1 MVMYNFDQNKVTQ
14 EMRLMLSKAGS
25 LDPQVGPQAM
35 AEVAKALQEPLR
47 EGLFSGDIVTDI
59 FPMVKFEKGVD
70 TEFQL
75 DPIVP
80 GTQKD
85 FYAYTIPKH
94 GYIPQRHVEGDYVKV
109 PTYDVGNS
117 IDWLL
122 RFNEFARWD
131 VVGRCMRIFEAG
143 FVKKANDDGWHTLL
157 TAALDRNIVVFDSDS
172 ASGQFTKRVIS
183 LAKVIMRRNGGGN
196 SATPNRGR
204 LTDLYLSPEG
214 VEDMR
219 NWGVD
224 IVDEFTRREI
234 FQADDGSFMR
244 VFSVNLHDIDELGEN
259 QEYQNFYQNTL
270 GGSLAPGSLEL
281 AVGLD
286 LFHNDS
292 FVQPTYGPGIQMF
305 EDPVLHRQQRAGVY
319 GWRNSGWGVLDNRR
333 VILLSY

>member
-1 MVMYNFDQNKVTQ
+1 MYKYNDPTP
-14 EMRLMLSKAGS
+14 EMNLLLSKAGS
-25 LDPQVGPQAM
+25 MDQSVALPAHI
-35 AEVAKALQEPLR
+35 EIAKALQEPLR
-47 EGLFSGDIVTDI
+47 EGLFAGDIVSNI
-59 FPMVKFEKGVD
+59 FPMIKFNYGVP

-94 GYIPQRHVEGDYVKV
+94 GYIPQRHIEGDYVMV

-122 RFNEFARWD
+122 KFSEFARWD
-131 VVGRCMRIFEAG
+131 VVGRAMRVFEAG
-143 FVKKANDDGWHTLL
+143 FVKKTNDDGWHTLL
-157 TAALDRNIVVFDSDS
+157 AAALDRNVLTFDGN
-172 ASGQFTKRVIS
+172 AGSGQFTKRLIS
-183 LAKVIMRRNGGGN
+183 LMKVIMRRNGGGN

-204 LTDLYLSPEG
+204 LTDIYLSPEG

-234 FQADDGSFMR
+234 FVADDGSFMR
-244 VFSVNLHDIDELGEN
+244 VFNVNIHDIDELGEG

-270 GGSLAPGSLEL
+270 GGQVQTNDLEL
-281 AVGLD
+281 VLGLD

-292 FVQPTYGPGIQMF
+292 FVMPTYRPGVQMF
-305 EDPVLHRQQRAGVY
+305 EDFALHRQQRHGVY
-319 GWRNSGWGVLDNRR
+319 GWKNQGFGVLDNRR
-333 VILLSY
+333 VILGSF

>member
-1 MVMYNFDQNKVTQ
+1 MPYNFNDPTP
-14 EMRLMLSKAGS
+14 EMRQLLARAGNPDPSVALSAHTEI
-25 LDPQVGPQAM
+25 V
-35 AEVAKALQEPLR
+35 KALQEPLR

-59 FPMVKFEKGVD
+59 FPMIKFEPGVP

-94 GYIPQRHVEGDYVKV
+94 GQIPYRHVEGDFVMV

-122 RFNEFARWD
+122 KFSEFARWD
-131 VVGRCMRIFEAG
+131 IVGRCMRVFEAG
-143 FVKKANDDGWHTLL
+143 FVKKTNDDGWHTLL
-157 TAALDRNIVVFDSDS
+157 AAALDRNILVFDGN
-172 ASGQFTKRVIS
+172 AGSGQFTKRIIS
-183 LAKVIMRRNGGGN
+183 LMKVVMRRNGGGN

-204 LTDLYLSPEG
+204 LTDIYVSPEA

-219 NWGVD
+219 NWGID

-234 FQADDGSFMR
+234 FVADDGSFMR
-244 VFSVNLHDIDELGEN
+244 VFNVNIHDIDELGEG
-259 QEYQNFYQNTL
+259 QEYQNFYLNTL
-270 GGSLAPGSLEL
+270 GGTLQSNDLEL
-281 AVGLD
+281 VLGLD

-292 FVQPTYGPGIQMF
+292 FVMPTYNPGIRMF
-305 EDPVLHRQQRAGVY
+305 EDFALHRQQRHGVY
-319 GWRNSGWGVLDNRR
+319 GWKSQGFGVLDNRR
-333 VILLSY
+333 VILGSL

>member
-1 MVMYNFDQNKVTQ
+1 MYDFNMNDVTP
-14 EMRLMLSKAGS
+14 EMRAMLAKAGNKNPD
-25 LDPQVGPQAM
+25 LALPAQREFV
-35 AEVAKALQEPLR
+35 KALQEPLR

-59 FPMVKFEKGVD
+59 YPQIKFEPGVP

-85 FYAYTIPKH
+85 FYAYTVTKH
-94 GYIPQRHVEGDYVKV
+94 GYIPQRQVEGDYVMI
-109 PTYDVGNS
+109 PTYDVANS
-117 IDWLL
+117 IDWPL
-122 RFNEFARWD
+122 RFSEYARWD

-157 TAALDRNIVVFDSDS
+157 AAALDRNIVVYDSDAS
-172 ASGQFTKRVIS
+172 SGQFTKRVIS
-183 LAKVIMRRNGGGN
+183 LAKVVMRRNGGGN

-204 LTDLYLSPEG
+204 LTDLYVSPEG

-234 FQADDGSFMR
+234 FVADDGSFMR
-244 VFSVNLHDIDELGEN
+244 IFNVNIHDIDELGEG
-259 QEYQNFYQNTL
+259 QEYQNFFVQTL
-270 GGSLAPGSLEL
+270 GGTIQSNDLEL
-281 AVGLD
+281 GLGLD

-292 FVQPTYGPGIQMF
+292 FVSPTFFPGIQMF
-305 EDPVLHRQQRAGVY
+305 EDFALHRQQRHGVY
-319 GWRNSGWGVLDNRR
+319 GWKNTGYGVLDNRR
-333 VILLSY
+333 VILISF

>member
-1 MVMYNFDQNKVTQ
+1 MYDFDQSKVTN
-14 EMRLMLSKAGS
+14 EMKAMLARAGNI
-25 LDPQVGPQAM
+25 DPSIAQPAHV
-35 AEVAKALQEPLR
+35 EVAKALQEPLR
-47 EGLFSGDIVTDI
+47 EALFAGDIVTDI
-59 FPMVKFEKGVD
+59 FPMIKFEPGVP

-85 FYAYTIPKH
+85 YYAYTIPKH
-94 GYIPQRHVEGDYVKV
+94 GYIPQRHIEGDYVMV

-122 RFNEFARWD
+122 KFSEFARWD
-131 VVGRCMRIFEAG
+131 VVGRAMRVFEAG
-143 FVKKANDDGWHTLL
+143 FVKKTNDDGWHTLL
-157 TAALDRNIVVFDSDS
+157 AAALDRNILVFDGD
-172 ASGQFTKRVIS
+172 AGSGQFTKRLIS
-183 LAKVIMRRNGGGN
+183 LMKVVMRRNGGGN

-204 LTDLYLSPEG
+204 LTDLYISPEA

-234 FQADDGSFMR
+234 FTADDGSFMR
-244 VFSVNLHDIDELGEN
+244 IFNVNLHDIDELGEQ

-270 GGSLAPGSLEL
+270 GGTLQSNDLEL
-281 AVGLD
+281 VVGLD

-292 FVQPTYGPGIQMF
+292 FVMPTYRPGIQMF
-305 EDPVLHRQQRAGVY
+305 EDFALHRQQRHGVY
-319 GWRNSGWGVLDNRR
+319 GWKSVGFGCLDNRR
-333 VILLSY
+333 LILGSI